1 MVELQIYD
9 EDSGDT
15 YVITINTNGTFS
27 DIINALLEKNINI
40 ADESVL
46 LTNGKSI
53 KINKKYNFLNN
64 QKIILR
70 NIKNL
75 QGFTIQTNDITKKE
89 IQKLKVQKII
99 KWMWMEVC
107 FTWNKFIWNM

>member
-1 MVELQIYD
+1 MDLQLYD

-75 QGFTIQTNDITKKE
+75 QGFTIKLM
-89 IQKLKVQKII
+89 QKTLNGCGWRYVSPGIKIY
-99 KWMWMEVC
+99 MEYV
-107 FTWNKFIWNM
+107 TIIIVLLE